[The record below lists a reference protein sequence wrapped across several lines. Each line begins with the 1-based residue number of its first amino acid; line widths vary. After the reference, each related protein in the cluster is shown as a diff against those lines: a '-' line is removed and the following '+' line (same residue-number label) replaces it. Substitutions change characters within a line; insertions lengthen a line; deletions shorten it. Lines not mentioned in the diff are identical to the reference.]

1 MAMMGFSQYFVLY
14 NKNVRIQ
21 LWGRLGWRKTIYE
34 KKIKR
39 IFKIAFILFGNFNY
53 PNSCGFGNIWEG
65 MAGHTNPDSS
75 DK

>member
-1 MAMMGFSQYFVLY
+1 MSEYSYGVG
-14 NKNVRIQ
+14 
-21 LWGRLGWRKTIYE
+21 WGGGKLFMKRKSSVYL
-34 KKIKR
+34 
-39 IFKIAFILFGNFNY
+39 KIAFILFGNFNY